1 MSVLNNED
9 LDRQQKRE
17 VEVVQQVKKD
27 FEEGFNRGCTPVLL
41 IDPQHE
47 INVFQVAKDN
57 NALYIDLSHR
67 IDYPMLCR
75 IVRFATSIEYDA
87 VKSEYI
93 SFPQKVRETSSII
106 FDNIENIPDTE
117 SREDIQYLVKYA
129 LRKEEDVPTPDNTYF
144 SFSNYKVGA
153 RCRQAPDYLYEGSKA
168 YPIYCVVPQE

>member
-87 VKSEYI
+87 VKSEHRKHSRHGKQRGYTI
-93 SFPQKVRETSSII
+93 
-106 FDNIENIPDTE
+106 
-117 SREDIQYLVKYA
+117 SREIRTQE
-129 LRKEEDVPTPDNTYF
+129 RR
-144 SFSNYKVGA
+144 
-153 RCRQAPDYLYEGSKA
+153 RCAHSRQHILLFL
-168 YPIYCVVPQE
+168 QL